1 MKKIKNNKNKHQ
13 TKENIHVIGCPVPS
27 MITRCCWLSN
37 QIELNR
43 IKFEL
48 NARNYDQKNFLKL

>member
-27 MITRCCWLSN
+27 IVVGY
-37 QIELNR
+37 R
-43 IKFEL
+43 IKS
-48 NARNYDQKNFLKL
+48 N